1 MIPNLFTDPLTYG
14 ETEMHSLMIKDLST
28 SLELDRKAMTAVR
41 GGLDDQNNAAQL
53 AAAITKNIT
62 NAVGNGSVFN
72 GPTNINADV
81 VSNDTVDASIY
92 QYNKEKF
99 GFDLMRGLLA

>member
-1 MIPNLFTDPLTYG
+1 MKIQNL
-14 ETEMHSLMIKDLST
+14 SV

-41 GGLDDQNNAAQL
+41 GGLDNQNNAAML
-53 AAAITKNIT
+53 AAAITKDIT
-62 NAVGNGSVFN
+62 NAVGNESVFK

-81 VSNDTVDASIY
+81 VSNDTVYADIY

-99 GFDLMRGLLA
+99 GIRF